1 MPTLK
6 WSETFTTTNYYTA
19 EISAEEAELFNT
31 NEEKF
36 FEEVDYSENQELSHD
51 DIEEGEPEDF
61 SVED

>member
-19 EISAEEAELFNT
+19 EISEEEAELFNT
-31 NEEKF
+31 NEDKF

-51 DIEEGEPEDF
+51 DI
-61 SVED
+61 